1 MTETST
7 DTLSLSGNVWNL
19 ADIDERQAELMCQ
32 HLGISVNLAKLLL
45 LRNVTEP
52 QVKDFLTPKISN
64 LMPDP
69 SILKDMDKAAN
80 RIADAITNR
89 QKIAIIGD
97 YDVDGATS
105 TSVMR
110 LFLTYLG
117 IETAVHIPERDEGYG
132 PSDVAFNEFTD
143 FGANLVLTLDC
154 GTTAFEIL
162 DKYAKDF
169 DIITL
174 DHHEAEARLPKI
186 FAVVNPKRL
195 DQKDD
200 RPDLGY
206 LAAVGVVFMTVVAIN
221 RELRNRNFYTEELPE
236 PNLMQW
242 LDLVALGTVCDV
254 VPLLGLNRA
263 FVTQGLKIIAQR
275 NNLGLKTL
283 MDTPDETDKPDTQ
296 KNTMP
301 KKALI
306 SEKPDTYH
314 LGFILGPRINAC
326 GRVGKASIGSRLLCS
341 TNPIEAEILADEM
354 NSFNRERKDIECF
367 VLQQAIEIL
376 EGTPQIGPMAFVA
389 SKGWHQGVIGIVA
402 GKLKERYNL
411 PSFVMSVEDDEV
423 KGSARSIPG
432 VDLGALIIA
441 AKEKGVITKG
451 GGHTMAAGF
460 SLEEEQIPSFREFV
474 SEYVA
479 KTLNNTTPHPVLDID
494 LSIALTAAT
503 KQLCEELEQ
512 LKPFGTGNSEPLILI
527 RRVFFD
533 KAYIIGSGHVKCE
546 LKTLTGERLSAIAFK
561 VADTNMGKEILSN
574 THDCYDVVGN
584 LRLNRW
590 NNSVNTQFIIS
601 DIKRA
606 Q

>member
-1 MTETST
+1 MTETKN
-7 DTLSLSGNVWNL
+7 DTLSLGGNVWNL
-19 ADIDERQAELMCQ
+19 ADVDERQAELMCQ

-52 QVKDFLTPKISN
+52 QVKDFLTPKLST

-80 RIADAITNR
+80 RIADAITNH

-132 PSDVAFNEFTD
+132 PSDIAFSEFTD

-162 DKYAKDF
+162 DKYAENF

-195 DQKDD
+195 DQKSD

-263 FVTQGLKIIAQR
+263 FVTQGLKIMAQR

-283 MDTPDETDKPDTQ
+283 MDTPDETDKPDSR

-306 SEKPDTYH
+306 NERPDTYH

-341 TNPIEAEILADEM
+341 TNQIEAEMLADEM

-376 EGTPQIGPMAFVA
+376 EGTPQTGPMAFVA

-411 PSFVMSVEDDEV
+411 PSFVMSIEDDEV

-527 RRVFFD
+527 RRIFFD

-561 VADTNMGKEILSN
+561 VADTDMGKEILSN
-574 THDCYDVVGN
+574 THSCYDVVGN
-584 LRLNRW
+584 LRFNRW
-590 NNSVNTQFIIS
+590 NNSANTQFIIT
-601 DIKRA
+601 DMKRA
-606 Q
+606 